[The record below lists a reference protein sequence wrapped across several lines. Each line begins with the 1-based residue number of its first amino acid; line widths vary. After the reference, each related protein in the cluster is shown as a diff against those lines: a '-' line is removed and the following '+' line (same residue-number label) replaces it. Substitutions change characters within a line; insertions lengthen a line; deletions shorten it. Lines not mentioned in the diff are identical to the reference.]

1 MADTAHYQTDLKL
14 EEMEKRLSAI
24 YSRAEKTVQKKM
36 ADYAKSIDEKS
47 AELLQAYKD
56 AETEDEKRKAKRAY
70 IRFYRKLVKSK
81 EFVSLSSTVA
91 DDLYRANVE
100 ASAYINL
107 QTPSIYALNYNY
119 INAEMAKDID
129 GFTPQE
135 ITDTEAEKYSG
146 YTQQTIDRKKD
157 TAWNKE
163 NLKKSVLA
171 GSLLLLGAYAI
182 MKRSANSAVEKNRN
196 SASMHSEGMGTD
208 AENKARL
215 DGMYRASDIGV
226 KVQKQWRA
234 TLDNRTRDSH
244 RLLDSETIDL
254 DDTFDNGLKYPRE
267 PGGALSEICNCRCR
281 LRYVTP
287 YTKYETRSARQGE
300 VRGSYKKDSSFRGT
314 KSIEIEN
321 MSYAEW
327 MRWRARNGN

>member
-1 MADTAHYQTDLKL
+1 MADIAHAKTDEKL

-56 AETEDEKRKAKRAY
+56 AETEDEKRKAKKAY

-81 EFVSLSSTVA
+81 EFSDLSANVS
-91 DDLYRANVE
+91 DDLYKANVE
-100 ASAYINL
+100 ASAYINS

-146 YTQQTIDRKKD
+146 YTQQAVDRKKD
-157 TAWNKE
+157 TEWNKG
-163 NLKKSVLA
+163 NLKKSVIA

-182 MKRSANSAVEKNRN
+182 MNRSANSAVEKNRN
-196 SASMHSEGMGTD
+196 SASMHSSGMGTD

-215 DGMYRASDIGV
+215 DGMYRAEDIGNSIT
-226 KVQKQWRA
+226 KIWIA
-234 TLDNRTRDSH
+234 TLDNRTRDAHAH
-244 RLLDSETIDL
+244 RDGEEIAL
-254 DDTFDNGLKYPRE
+254 DDEFAPGLSRPRDPNGAPE
-267 PGGALSEICNCRCR
+267 EICNCRCSLKYGVGQSKGKRRSSR
-281 LRYVTP
+281 LGTVT
-287 YTKYETRSARQGE
+287 
-300 VRGSYKKDSSFRGT
+300 GSYKDDRSFRGT
-314 KSIEIEN
+314 KSVEIAN
-321 MSYAEW
+321 MSYKEW
-327 MRWRARNGN
+327 MKWRKNR

>member
-1 MADTAHYQTDLKL
+1 MADTAHLATDKKL

-56 AETEDEKRKAKRAY
+56 AETEDEKQKSKKAY

-81 EFVSLSSTVA
+81 EFSALSSNIA
-91 DDLYRANVE
+91 NDLYEANVE
-100 ASAYINL
+100 ASAYINS

-135 ITDTEAEKYSG
+135 ITEAEAKKYSG
-146 YTQQTIDRKKD
+146 YTQQTVDRKKD
-157 TAWNKE
+157 TDWNKD
-163 NLKKSVLA
+163 NLKKSVIA
-171 GSLLLLGAYAI
+171 GSLLLLGASAI

-196 SASMHSEGMGTD
+196 SASMHSSGMGTD

-226 KVQKQWRA
+226 KVQKQWRS

-244 RLLDSETIDL
+244 RSIDSETIDL
-254 DDTFDNGLKYPRE
+254 DATFDNGLKYPRE

-287 YTKYETRSARQGE
+287 YTKYETRSARLGE

-314 KSIEIEN
+314 KSIEIED

-327 MRWRARNGN
+327 MEWRKRNGN

>member
-56 AETEDEKRKAKRAY
+56 AEAEEEKKKAKNEY

-81 EFVSLSSTVA
+81 EFVSLSATVA

-100 ASAYINL
+100 ASAYINS

-119 INAEMAKDID
+119 INAQMARDID

-135 ITDTEAEKYSG
+135 ITDDEAERYSG
-146 YTQQTIDRKKD
+146 YTKQTVDRKKD
-157 TAWNKE
+157 TRWNKD
-163 NLKKSVLA
+163 NLKKSVIA

-244 RLLDSETIDL
+244 RSLDGETIDI
-254 DDTFDNGLKYPRE
+254 DATFDNGLKYPRE
-267 PGGALSEICNCRCR
+267 PGGASSEICHCRCR

-327 MRWRARNGN
+327 MRRRDRNGD

>member
-1 MADTAHYQTDLKL
+1 MADKAHRLTDEKL

-24 YSRAEKTVQKKM
+24 YSRAEKAVQKKM

-47 AELLQAYKD
+47 VELLQAVKD
-56 AETEDEKRKAKRAY
+56 AETEDEKRKAKKAY
-70 IRFYRKLVKSK
+70 IRFYRQVVKSK
-81 EFVSLSSTVA
+81 EFVSLSATVA
-91 DDLYRANVE
+91 DDLYKANLE
-100 ASAYINL
+100 ASAYINS

-157 TAWNKE
+157 TAWNKD

-171 GSLLLLGAYAI
+171 GSLLLLGAYSI
-182 MKRSANSAVEKNRN
+182 MKRSAHSAVEKNKN

-215 DGMYRASDIGV
+215 DGMYRAEDMGNSIT
-226 KVQKQWRA
+226 KIWIA
-234 TLDNRTRDSH
+234 TLDNRTRDAHAH
-244 RLLDSETIDL
+244 RDGEEIALDEE
-254 DDTFDNGLKYPRE
+254 FAPGLSRPRD
-267 PGGALSEICNCRCR
+267 PNGALAEICNCRCS
-281 LRYVTP
+281 L
-287 YTKYETRSARQGE
+287 KYGVGQSKGETRSSRLGT
-300 VRGSYKKDSSFRGT
+300 VTGSYKKPSSFKGT
-314 KSIEIEN
+314 TSEEIAN
-321 MSYAEW
+321 MSYEEW
-327 MRWRARNGN
+327 MKWRATR

>member
-1 MADTAHYQTDLKL
+1 MADTAHAKTDEKL

-24 YSRAEKTVQKKM
+24 YSRAGKTVQKKM

-47 AELLQAYKD
+47 AELLQSYKD
-56 AETEDEKRKAKRAY
+56 AETEDEKRKSKKAY
-70 IRFYRKLVKSK
+70 IRFYRQVVKSK
-81 EFVSLSSTVA
+81 EFVSLSATVA
-91 DDLYRANVE
+91 DDLYNSNVE
-100 ASAYINL
+100 ASAYINS

-119 INAEMAKDID
+119 INAEMEKDID
-129 GFTPQE
+129 GFKPQE
-135 ITDTEAEKYSG
+135 ITETEAEKYSG
-146 YTQQTIDRKKD
+146 YTKQTVDRKKD
-157 TAWNKE
+157 TDWNKD

-171 GSLLLLGAYAI
+171 GSMLLLGADAI
-182 MKRSANSAVEKNRN
+182 MKRSANSTVEKNRN

-244 RLLDSETIDL
+244 RMLDSETIDL

-287 YTKYETRSARQGE
+287 YTKYETRSARLGE
-300 VRGSYKKDSSFRGT
+300 VKGSYKKDSSFRGT
-314 KSIEIEN
+314 TSIEIEN
-321 MSYAEW
+321 MSYSEW
-327 MRWRARNGN
+327 MEWRKRNGN

>member
-1 MADTAHYQTDLKL
+1 MSDKAHRLTDEKL

-36 ADYAKSIDEKS
+36 ADYAKTIDEKS
-47 AELLQAYKD
+47 AELLQTYKD

-81 EFVSLSSTVA
+81 EFASLSAAVA
-91 DDLYRANVE
+91 DDLYKANVE
-100 ASAYINL
+100 ASAYINS

-157 TAWNKE
+157 TAWNKD
-163 NLKKSVLA
+163 NLKKSVVA

-182 MKRSANSAVEKNRN
+182 MKRTANSAVEKNRN
-196 SASMHSEGMGTD
+196 SASMHNSGMGTD

-215 DGMYRASDIGV
+215 DGMYRAEDMGNSIT
-226 KVQKQWRA
+226 KIWMA

-244 RLLDSETIDL
+244 AALDGAEIAL
-254 DDTFDNGLKYPRE
+254 DEIFDNGCSRPRDPNGSPAE
-267 PGGALSEICNCRCR
+267 VCNCRCS
-281 LRYVTP
+281 L
-287 YTKYETRSARQGE
+287 KYGVGQSKGETRSSRLGT
-300 VRGSYKKDSSFRGT
+300 VTGSYKDDRSFRGT
-314 KSIEIEN
+314 TSQEIAN
-321 MSYAEW
+321 MSYEEW
-327 MRWRARNGN
+327 MKWRATR